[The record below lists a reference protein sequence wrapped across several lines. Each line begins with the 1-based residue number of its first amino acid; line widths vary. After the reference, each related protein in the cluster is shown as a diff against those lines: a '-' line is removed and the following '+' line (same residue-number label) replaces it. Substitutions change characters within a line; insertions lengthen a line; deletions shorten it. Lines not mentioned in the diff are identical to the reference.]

1 MRHHEVVIVGA
12 GISGIGAAVE
22 LRKHGIDDFVLL
34 EKGDAVAGTWRDNTY
49 PGCACDVPSA
59 LYSYSFAP
67 NREWTRLFA
76 GQEEIRRYIERVAG
90 EHRIFRRIRFGT
102 EMRRAQWD
110 EGSQRWIV
118 DTSSGVIT
126 AGALIA
132 AAGPWH
138 EPLVPEIAGLDTFP
152 GEVFHS
158 SRWNHRYDLTGKRV
172 AVVGTGASAVQF
184 VPEVERKAAAL
195 HVYQRTAQWV
205 LPKPDYAL
213 HRAERA
219 LLRSVPGAHSV
230 LRRVEYS
237 IMETLG
243 LGFRNPW
250 IMRVIQQL
258 GRAWL
263 RLQVRDPK
271 LRRTLTPEHT
281 LGCKRLL
288 FSNKYYRAL
297 TQPSVEVHP
306 TAVASV
312 RGNVVVGADGSET
325 AVDAIIFGTGFH
337 ILDMPVASRIF
348 DAQGRSLDEHWKGSP
363 QAYLGTTIAGFPNA
377 FVLLGPSLG
386 TGHTSA
392 FTILEAQLGYVAQVL
407 TRARQEGW
415 TRVEPRRVAQESF
428 NDRVQTGLA
437 GTVYNSGGCQ
447 SYFFDVNG
455 RNSFNWPWST
465 RRMLKE
471 LATFDETAFDVRSS
485 SRSDVTTAPLS

>member
-1 MRHHEVVIVGA
+1 MRYHEVVIVGA
-12 GISGIGAAVE
+12 GISGIGAAVA
-22 LRKHGIDDFVLL
+22 LRQHGIDDFVLL
-34 EKGDAVAGTWRDNTY
+34 EKRDSVAGTWRDNTY

-76 GQEEIRRYIERVAG
+76 GQEEIRRYVERVAG
-90 EHRIFRRIRFGT
+90 EHRIFPRVRFGT
-102 EMRRAQWD
+102 EMLRARWD
-110 EGSQRWIV
+110 EPTHRWII
-118 DTSSGVIT
+118 DTSAGVIT

-132 AAGPWH
+132 AAGPWN
-138 EPLVPEIAGLDTFP
+138 EPLVPDIPGLDTFP

-184 VPEVERKAAAL
+184 VPEIQPKTAAL

-213 HRAERA
+213 RAVERTV
-219 LLRSVPGAHSV
+219 LRRVPGAHGA
-230 LRRVEYS
+230 LRRVEYA
-237 IMETLG
+237 IMESLG

-250 IMRVIQQL
+250 IMKVIQQL
-258 GRAWL
+258 GKAWL
-263 RLQVRDPK
+263 RLQVRDSR
-271 LRRTLTPEHT
+271 LREALTPRYT

-288 FSNKYYRAL
+288 FSNEYYRAL
-297 TQPSVEVHP
+297 TQPGVEVHP
-306 TAVASV
+306 TAVESV
-312 RGNVVVGADGSET
+312 RDNVVVGADGTET

-337 ILDMPVASRIF
+337 ILDMPVATRIF
-348 DAQGRSLDEHWKGSP
+348 DAQGRSLDDHWKGSP
-363 QAYLGTTIAGFPNA
+363 QAYLGTTVAGFPNA

-392 FTILEAQLGYVAQVL
+392 FAILEAQLGHVVQVL
-407 TRARQEGW
+407 TRARREGW
-415 TRVEPRRVAQESF
+415 TRVEPRRSAQDSF
-428 NDRVQTGLA
+428 NARVQEGLA

-465 RRMLKE
+465 NRMLKE
-471 LATFDETAFDVRSS
+471 LATFDETAFDVTAAARA
-485 SRSDVTTAPLS
+485 DVISTPPS

>member
-1 MRHHEVVIVGA
+1 MKHYEVVIVGA
-12 GISGIGAAVE
+12 GISGIGAAVR
-22 LRKHGIDDFVLL
+22 LSQQGIDDFVLL

-67 NREWTRLFA
+67 NRDWSRLFA
-76 GQEEIRRYIERVAG
+76 GQAEIRHYIERVAG
-90 EHRIFRRIRFGT
+90 EHRIFPRVRFGT

-110 EGSQRWIV
+110 EQTHRWIIE
-118 DTSSGVIT
+118 TSAGVIT

-132 AAGPWH
+132 AAGPWN
-138 EPLVPEIAGLDTFP
+138 EPLVPDVPGLDTFP

-158 SRWNHRYDLTGKRV
+158 SRWNHRYDMTGKRV

-184 VPEVERKAAAL
+184 IPEIQPKVEAL

-213 HRAERA
+213 RAFERTV
-219 LLRSVPGAHSV
+219 LRRVPGAHDA
-230 LRRVEYS
+230 LRRVEYG
-237 IMETLG
+237 IMEALG

-250 IMRVIQQL
+250 IMKVIQQL
-258 GRAWL
+258 GKIWL
-263 RLQVRDPK
+263 RLQVSEPR
-271 LRRTLTPEHT
+271 LRETLTPRYT

-288 FSNKYYRAL
+288 FSNKYYRSLAR
-297 TQPSVEVHP
+297 PGVEVHP

-312 RGNVVVGADGSET
+312 RGNVVVAADGSET

-348 DAQGRSLDEHWKGSP
+348 DAQGRSLDDHWKGSP
-363 QAYLGTTIAGFPNA
+363 QAYLGTTVAGFPNA

-392 FTILEAQLGYVAQVL
+392 FTILEAQLGYVLQVL

-415 TRVEPRRVAQESF
+415 TRVEPRRAAQDSF
-428 NDRVQTGLA
+428 NTRVQKALA
-437 GTVYNSGGCQ
+437 GTVYNAGGCQ
-447 SYFFDVNG
+447 SYFFDANG

-471 LATFDETAFDVRSS
+471 LAAFDDTAFDVASA
-485 SRSDVTTAPLS
+485 SRADVVTAPPS